1 MLLLSIALVIAHLL
15 AFVAALV
22 IWRLRSAT
30 LLEWTLT
37 AAIAWVFVLV
47 LFFTGAWGVVG
58 YPLRYAALLCLAIA
72 TFLSWRRARGL
83 PLSRRGG
90 LQEWLAL
97 AFLAAAVVAGGVMNV
112 VAWRGRF
119 PDRESVELFFPLLNG
134 TYHIGQGGS
143 SRALNTHRPVR
154 EQQYALD
161 INRLNRAGMI
171 AGGLLPRDLE
181 RYAIFGA
188 FVVSPCNGEIA
199 ESENGLP
206 DLIPPETD
214 RKNTKG
220 NYIVVNCRDSGV
232 EVLLAHLKR
241 GSLQGGTGAP
251 VSRGQ
256 LLALVG
262 NSGNTSHPHLHLQA
276 TRNGEGVPMT
286 FGGRFLA
293 RNDLISVD

>member
-1 MLLLSIALVIAHLL
+1 VLLLSIALVIAHLL

-22 IWRLRSAT
+22 IWRVRSASR
-30 LLEWTLT
+30 LEWALT

-47 LFFTGAWGVVG
+47 LFSTGAWGVVG
-58 YPLRYAALLCLAIA
+58 YPLRYAALLCMAVA
-72 TFLSWRRARGL
+72 TFLSWRRARRL
-83 PLSRRGG
+83 PLSRGG
-90 LQEWLAL
+90 GWQEWMAL
-97 AFLAAAVVAGGVMNV
+97 AFLAAPVEGGCVMNV

-119 PDRESVELFFPLLNG
+119 PDRERVELAFPLRDG

-143 SRALNTHRPVR
+143 SRALNTHLPIRA
-154 EQQYALD
+154 QQYALD
-161 INRLNRAGMI
+161 INKLNRVGTI
-171 AGGLLPRDLE
+171 ARGLLPRDLA

-188 FVVSPCNGEIA
+188 TVVSPCDGEIVD
-199 ESENGLP
+199 SQNGLP
-206 DLIPPETD
+206 DLIPPDTD

-220 NYIVVNCRDSGV
+220 NYIVVNCRDSEA

-241 GSLQGGTGAP
+241 DSLRTGTGAR

-256 LLALVG
+256 QLANVG

-276 TRNGEGVPMT
+276 TRNGEGIPMT
-286 FGGRFLA
+286 FEGRFLA